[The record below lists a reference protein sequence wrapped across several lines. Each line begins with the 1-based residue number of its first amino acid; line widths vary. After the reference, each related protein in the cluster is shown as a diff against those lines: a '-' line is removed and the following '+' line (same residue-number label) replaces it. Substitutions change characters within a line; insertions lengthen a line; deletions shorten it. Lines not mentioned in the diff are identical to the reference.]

1 MKITIEH
8 EGEGGVEVYQ
18 NVTDALLVYHS
29 ATPVQARDSQEVA
42 FMPVTRSRS
51 WSGGNLRELV
61 KEGAQA
67 LDELRAILR
76 ERQRA
81 NTK

>member
-8 EGEGGVEVYQ
+8 EGEVEVYH

-29 ATPVQARDSQEVA
+29 ATPVQARDSQDVS
-42 FMPVTRSRS
+42 FMPITRSRS
-51 WSGGNLRELV
+51 WNGGNFRELV
-61 KEGAQA
+61 KEAAQA
-67 LDELRAILR
+67 LDELRVILR